1 MIELTLLGGGNEV
14 GRSAIL
20 LEANKER
27 FLFDYGIDVQT
38 GGPPIRP
45 EFPLTA
51 MFISHAHI
59 DHSGMLPELYK
70 RGWKGNIYGTAATQG
85 LCKLLLEDSV
95 KVQKK
100 KGQIPH
106 YQPDHIKIMNSF
118 WKNLDYNKTVRFRN
132 SSVRFLDA
140 GHIPGSASPLLE
152 AGGKRILYT
161 GDLKFSDTRLIKGT
175 KIWKEDIDILIMEST
190 YHYKNHPDR
199 KSLEDDLK
207 ELIQNT
213 VYNNGIVLLP
223 SFAVGRTQELLSIV
237 HDLGFPVFLDG
248 MGIEA
253 AEIIL
258 NYPKFLR
265 DPKKLRKAFG
275 KARKIMKSRDRKEV
289 LNNPCIVISTA
300 GMLSGGPIGYYIKRL
315 YQREDCAMVLTG
327 YQVEGTVGRR
337 VMDTGR
343 YVNEGLDVKLS
354 MPFHFMDFSAH
365 CGRDGLINLVK
376 KTNPEKVFV
385 VHGDGTPEF
394 AEELRGMGFDAY
406 APANGEKIRI

>member
-354 MPFHFMDFSAH
+354 MPFHFKDFSAH